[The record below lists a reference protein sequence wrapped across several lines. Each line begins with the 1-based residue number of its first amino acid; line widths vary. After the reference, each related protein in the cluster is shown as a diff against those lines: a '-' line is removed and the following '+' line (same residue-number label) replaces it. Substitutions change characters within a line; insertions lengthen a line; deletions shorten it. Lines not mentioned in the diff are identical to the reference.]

1 MYCKG
6 ITIRLR
12 PEEGEVKE
20 KYMGIFKDA
29 GDAFI
34 KYGEILINK
43 AEELARIAKLNL
55 DIKHMQIDVGIA
67 EKELGRYVLSTIE
80 SGASSIQATD
90 PHVRK
95 GIDKVKSLQ
104 AQIQEKK
111 DEIEKIKAAA
121 REKAAEKKS
130 TAETKAPDSATEES
144 RSSKTEDWN
153 Q

>member
-1 MYCKG
+1 M
-6 ITIRLR
+6 
-12 PEEGEVKE
+12 KE
-20 KYMGIFKDA
+20 KHMGIFKDA

-43 AEELARIAKLNL
+43 TEELARIAKLNL
-55 DIKHMQIDVGIA
+55 DIKRLQIDVGIA

-80 SGASSIQATD
+80 SGASSVQATD

-121 REKAAEKKS
+121 REKAAEKKTTS
-130 TAETKAPDSATEES
+130 ETKASDSDTEGDMP
-144 RSSKTEDWN
+144 SKTEDRN